1 MQMKI
6 YISLEYIRRM
16 YNTIFITIAPIIMRS
31 DA

>member
-1 MQMKI
+1 
-6 YISLEYIRRM
+6 M